1 MGPGAG
7 GVGETESTEGR
18 VFTEGNEGNEDAGIA
33 EPGYSETLV
42 NFVAFC

>member
-1 MGPGAG
+1 MRPGAG
-7 GVGETESTEGR
+7 GVGETESTEAR
-18 VFTEGNEGNEDAGIA
+18 VFTEGNEDAGIA